1 MPRLADLS
9 LKRSEEG
16 STYFH
21 QDKLQAEHCKASGQ
35 PTERSSALSIRC
47 CLVLSH
53 PRALPLLASSRMSDL
68 VSLEVQEVCSSR
80 PCWKQLPGPPGCAGR
95 RGDTA
100 LQQLVTLCDHKIG
113 AEAEE
118 TPDAESGAVQMQ
130 DKNKAL
136 SQGHSNLRPP

>member
-1 MPRLADLS
+1 MRKEAPT
-9 LKRSEEG
+9 
-16 STYFH
+16 STRT
-21 QDKLQAEHCKASGQ
+21 KLQAEHCKASGQ

-53 PRALPLLASSRMSDL
+53 PLALPLLANSTMSDL

-80 PCWKQLPGPPGCAGR
+80 LCWKQLPGPPGCEGR

-100 LQQLVTLCDHKIG
+100 LQQLAPLCDHKIG

-130 DKNKAL
+130 DKNKTL